1 MTENTPNTGGAW
13 LDPADDAPELTDEML
28 DIAEFSI
35 GGKVIRPATGYLGPN
50 GVVRGRPPMRGRAK
64 QQVTLRLD
72 PDVIAKFR
80 EDGPGWQG
88 RINEALRKAVG
99 LAG

>member
-1 MTENTPNTGGAW
+1 MSENMADTGVGW
-13 LDPADDAPELTDEML
+13 LDPADDAPELTDELL

-50 GVVRGRPPMRGRAK
+50 GVVRGRPPSRERTK
-64 QQVTLRLD
+64 RQVTLRLD
-72 PDVIAKFR
+72 PDVIERFR
-80 EDGPGWQG
+80 ADGPGWQG

-99 LAG
+99 L